1 MMASLIYYKKF
12 RKSIENEGYEFNPYE
27 PCVANK
33 IIKVSQMNVFF
44 HVEDCKLSHMRPKI
58 FVKMITWPNQEHES
72 IIEQVSG

>member
-58 FVKMITWPNQEHES
+58 FFKMITWPNQEHEI
-72 IIEQVSG
+72 IIEQV

>member
-58 FVKMITWPNQEHES
+58 FVKMITWPNQEHEI
-72 IIEQVSG
+72 IIEQV